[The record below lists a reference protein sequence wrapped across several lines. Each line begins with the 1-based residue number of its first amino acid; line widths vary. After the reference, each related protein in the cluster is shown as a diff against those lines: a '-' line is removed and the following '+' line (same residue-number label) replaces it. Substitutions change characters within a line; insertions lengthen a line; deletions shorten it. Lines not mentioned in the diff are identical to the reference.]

1 MTPLEKAARALVAKW
16 RAIYEEDAPDY
27 YAGQYSRAD
36 ECADDLEAALDAAPT
51 PHAPDDVKWRCSK
64 CGKVGWTHTARGSPP
79 RRSLPR
85 GARSEDE

>member
-16 RAIYEEDAPDY
+16 RAIYEEDVPDY

-51 PHAPDDVKWRCSK
+51 QR
-64 CGKVGWTHTARGSPP
+64 
-79 RRSLPR
+79 R
-85 GARSEDE
+85 GARCPRPQPTERSGK